1 MAADKVSTDLRFSI
15 VPEWVLDSDLS
26 DKALRIYVVLAR
38 YADSETLECFPS
50 LPTIA
55 KRARC
60 SKSSVIRA
68 LDDLEKH
75 QAIVRRRRVGEKG
88 FQSTVYVVRRQLH
101 SATSPSV
108 THDTTLVSPVDHPSV
123 THDTLTITT
132 EREPSERDINTAFA
146 AFWDAYPRKRDK
158 GHARKAFEKALKK
171 TSFENI
177 LTAVER
183 YKAHEAGNGTQYI
196 AYPATWLNGERWDD
210 DFGGEVSS
218 KKRQP
223 NYVEGVRLVAKY
235 QAMEV
240 DELE

>member
-50 LPTIA
+50 LATIG
-55 KRARC
+55 KRSRC

-68 LDDLEKH
+68 LDELVKFG
-75 QAIVRRRRVGEKG
+75 AIERTQRKSSGDFKSTLYRVKRQRVDVR
-88 FQSTVYVVRRQLH
+88 
-101 SATSPSV
+101 PCV
-108 THDTTLVSPVDHPSV
+108 TDGTTLVSPMTQPSV

-146 AFWDAYPRKRDK
+146 TFWDAYPRKRDK

-171 TSFENI
+171 TSLENI
-177 LTAVER
+177 LAAVER

-210 DFGGEVSS
+210 DLGGEVSS

-223 NYVEGVRLVAKY
+223 NYVDGVRLVAKY

-240 DELE
+240 GELE